1 MTKREFKLYHDLWQQ
16 HYEQS
21 GIEAQLIVVYMG
33 YVDKLLIQNFPPIFD
48 LSHLCLLLGV
58 NREYLCSVINAPEH
72 HYRHFSIK
80 KRSGGLREITTP
92 HYSLKKIQRWILD
105 NILANVKVHRCA
117 HGFRPNK
124 SIITNVKIHV
134 DQNDLLK
141 IDLKDFFPSIG
152 KNMVVS
158 VFQELGYTKDIA
170 YYLASICCYEGA
182 LPQGAPTSPALC
194 NIVSRSMDNRL
205 YKLARKFEFKYTRYA
220 DDIGFS
226 GNHIEPVFIGYVNKI
241 INECGF
247 HTNEKKQR
255 LYHSKGNKI
264 LTGISLSNGEMRL
277 PRKTRR
283 DWEKD
288 FFYINKYGLESHI
301 LKNDIHNIH
310 YLQTLKGRLDFWR
323 MVEPDNQFVQ
333 KSIECLKN
341 NRQ

>member
-1 MTKREFKLYHDLWQQ
+1 MTKREFTLYHKLWQQ

-21 GIEAQLIVVYMG
+21 GIEAHLIAVYME
-33 YVDKLLIQNFPPIFD
+33 YVDKLLSQDLPPIFD
-48 LSHLCLLLGV
+48 LTHLCSLLGV
-58 NREYLCSVINAPEH
+58 NREYLCSVIHAPEH
-72 HYRHFSIK
+72 HYRNFSIK
-80 KRSGGLREITTP
+80 KHSGGLREITAP
-92 HYSLKKIQRWILD
+92 HYSLKQVQCWILD
-105 NILANVKVHRCA
+105 NILSYVKVHRCA
-117 HGFRPNK
+117 HGFRSQR

-134 DQNDLLK
+134 GQDDLLK

-152 KNMVVS
+152 KNMVVN
-158 VFQELGYTKDIA
+158 VFQELGYTKDVA
-170 YYLASICCYEGA
+170 FYLASICCYEGV

-205 YKLARKFEFKYTRYA
+205 YKLARKFDYKYTRYA

-241 INECGF
+241 IVDCGF
-247 HTNEKKQR
+247 QTNEKKQR

-277 PRKTRR
+277 PRKKRR
-283 DWEKD
+283 DWEKE

-310 YLQTLKGRLDFWR
+310 YLQTLKGRLAFWK
-323 MVEPDNQFVQ
+323 MVEPENPLVQ
-333 KSIECLKN
+333 KSIDYLKK
-341 NRQ
+341 Q